1 MGCYNGYRTEVLR
14 IVYFTGDIHGSG
26 AGVVEFC
33 KRNDLSATDTVVLL
47 GDVGANYYLGK
58 RDRRLK
64 AELSSVKPTIFC
76 IHGNHEARPAGIPSY
91 VTKEWNGGMV
101 RYEEEFPNILFARD
115 GDIYTIEGMS
125 YLVIGGAYSV
135 DKHYRL
141 SRGYAWWADEQP
153 SDKTKAYVEEQ
164 IAEKH
169 FDVILSHTCPY
180 KYEPREMFLPMIEQS
195 TVDASTELWLDT
207 IEESVDY
214 QAWFCGHWHTDKRID
229 KMHFLFHEF
238 ESADQFSMESDR

>member
-1 MGCYNGYRTEVLR
+1 MICSYIPTCIIIQRRIKSSNDVVNNATHQMIMFHHIHDFLRMECYNGCR
-14 IVYFTGDIHGSG
+14 
-26 AGVVEFC
+26 
-33 KRNDLSATDTVVLL
+33 
-47 GDVGANYYLGK
+47 
-58 RDRRLK
+58 
-64 AELSSVKPTIFC
+64 
-76 IHGNHEARPAGIPSY
+76 
-91 VTKEWNGGMV
+91 
-101 RYEEEFPNILFARD
+101 EEEFPNILFAPD

-125 YLVIGGAYSV
+125 YLVIGGAHSV

-141 SRGYAWWADEQP
+141 SRRYAWWADEQP
-153 SDKTKAYVEEQ
+153 SDETKTYVEKQ

-180 KYEPREMFLPMIEQS
+180 KYELREMFLPMIDQS

-214 QAWFCGHWHTDKRID
+214 RAWLCGHWHTDKRID

-238 ESADQFSMESDR
+238 ESAHQF